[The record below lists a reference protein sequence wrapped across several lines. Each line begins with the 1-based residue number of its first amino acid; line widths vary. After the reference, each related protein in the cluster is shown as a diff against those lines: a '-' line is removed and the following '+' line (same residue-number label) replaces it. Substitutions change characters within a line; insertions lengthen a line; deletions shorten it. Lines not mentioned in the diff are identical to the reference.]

1 MKGGP
6 WVKDGFLSFYET
18 FFDDVYR
25 YVYFKVG
32 NSWDADDIVS
42 EIFKKAYENYST
54 IRTNPKSW
62 LFSIARNTVT
72 DFYRKKKEIVTNDE
86 LEKYYYPDIW
96 EDKFNKEVELNCL
109 KKSIYSLPKNE
120 IEIINLKYFSGMTH
134 KEISQLIEK
143 TEDAVKMKAHR
154 IIQKLK
160 NLVIKCLEG

>member
-1 MKGGP
+1 MKNN
-6 WVKDGFLSFYET
+6 FLSFYET

-32 NSWDADDIVS
+32 NKWDTDDIVS
-42 EIFKKAYENYST
+42 EIFKKAYENYRT

-62 LFSIARNTVT
+62 LFSIARNTIS
-72 DFYRKKKEIVTNDE
+72 DFYRKKKEIPTDDD

-96 EDKFNKEVELNCL
+96 EDKFNKEIELDCL
-109 KKSIYSLPKNE
+109 KKSIYSLPKDE

-134 KEISQLIEK
+134 KEISEQIKK
-143 TEDAVKMKAHR
+143 TEGAVKMKAFR

-160 NLVIKCLEG
+160 SLVTKCLEG